1 MGLCMG
7 LSFVSV
13 FEVIIIIRYRFS
25 YKRLLH
31 IGTKVLVFAFQ
42 WIRYCSFFMTEA
54 KSK

>member
-13 FEVIIIIRYRFS
+13 FEVNIMYTIRGHFFVTF
-25 YKRLLH
+25 L
-31 IGTKVLVFAFQ
+31 KVLVLAFQ
-42 WIRYCSFFMTEA
+42 WIKSSSYFMTEA

>member
-13 FEVIIIIRYRFS
+13 FEVIKIIRS
-25 YKRLLH
+25 LNKRLLH
-31 IGTKVLVFAFQ
+31 VGTKVLVFAFQ
-42 WIRYCSFFMTEA
+42 WIRYCSYFMTEA

>member
-13 FEVIIIIRYRFS
+13 FEVNIIYTRSLFVPF
-25 YKRLLH
+25 L
-31 IGTKVLVFAFQ
+31 KVLVLAFQ
-42 WIRYCSFFMTEA
+42 WIKSSSNFLTEA

>member
-13 FEVIIIIRYRFS
+13 FEVIIIIRSSF
-25 YKRLLH
+25 KRRLH
-31 IGTKVLVFAFQ
+31 NKTKVLVFAFQ
-42 WIRYCSFFMTEA
+42 WIRYCPYFMTEA